1 LDKDFDK
8 NERMSGFCR
17 QIRVP

>member
-8 NERMSGFCR
+8 SERMSGFCR